1 MRASLCT
8 DDLVFLSWNQD
19 QCVEFRAPS
28 MYNPL
33 HLSLAP
39 WLPFYCKSP
48 SFFTKATKRQLLTTA
63 ESSYSPPPSCCR
75 MQWRAGNWRLLLM
88 VSNDRKTI
96 LAVTEKKKKL
106 PKTFLLSA
114 RGAREHIP
122 NVQLLTGSS
131 KLCLSRGTDK
141 ARQGLLGSQVRRRQ
155 TQLQGGH
162 AVTHPQR
169 CHLLCV

>member
-1 MRASLCT
+1 
-8 DDLVFLSWNQD
+8 
-19 QCVEFRAPS
+19 
-28 MYNPL
+28 
-33 HLSLAP
+33 
-39 WLPFYCKSP
+39 
-48 SFFTKATKRQLLTTA
+48 
-63 ESSYSPPPSCCR
+63 
-75 MQWRAGNWRLLLM
+75 M

-96 LAVTEKKKKL
+96 LAVIEKKKL

-114 RGAREHIP
+114 SGTREHIP

-141 ARQGLLGSQVRRRQ
+141 VMHGSQVRRRQ